1 MPTHLMAHLQFAP
14 ANAKAKIAK
23 EPPSQCSTRNDNETD
38 DRKEGRRHNNVYKK

>member
-23 EPPSQCSTRNDNETD
+23 EPPSKRSTKIR
-38 DRKEGRRHNNVYKK
+38 